1 MNFPLYFYFICDS
14 NGTVFDAIAQDFKQ
28 LFQSRIQFDILYI
41 VTTDIEQFADGF
53 LVISLAARPLQNNES
68 GKHDCGAAYCYVITE
83 TLKFISEIQQGLGGT
98 EKYLDRPAA
107 PICADVLTVGQ
118 GAVRCE
124 NDYILLF
131 LLRFLT

>member
-1 MNFPLYFYFICDS
+1 MPLHRILS
-14 NGTVFDAIAQDFKQ
+14 NCFKAVFNSI
-28 LFQSRIQFDILYI
+28 SYI

-107 PICADVLTVGQ
+107 PICADDLTVGQ

-124 NDYILLF
+124 NDDILLF